1 MYTEP
6 VIIPKHIEAALSKS
20 ATMANKA
27 RELKLNAMRKLFA
40 RLPHKIGDT
49 AVVVKNGKRKVK
61 VVVADACLRPPD
73 KIKYVFRQG
82 GSLPFRRVH
91 VFDGDTV
98 IWEDKNEQ

>member
-6 VIIPKHIEAALSKS
+6 VVIPKNIEAALSKS

-61 VVVADACLRPPD
+61 VVVADMCLRPTD
-73 KIKYVFRQG
+73 KMEYVFRQRE
-82 GSLPFRRVH
+82 SILFRHVH

-98 IWEDKNEQ
+98 IWED